1 MKRLL
6 FCGLLLIG
14 GTSFA
19 TKDSIKIAA
28 ALDDCHLE
36 KSVPA
41 AADYYSNNS
50 GTLYYGKYDATYD
63 SMAVGLRFL
72 SVPIASGSTID
83 SEIQDFG
90 RDQ

>member
-41 AADYYSNNS
+41 AA
-50 GTLYYGKYDATYD
+50 
-63 SMAVGLRFL
+63 VII
-72 SVPIASGSTID
+72 PILIKVLWP
-83 SEIQDFG
+83 
-90 RDQ
+90 